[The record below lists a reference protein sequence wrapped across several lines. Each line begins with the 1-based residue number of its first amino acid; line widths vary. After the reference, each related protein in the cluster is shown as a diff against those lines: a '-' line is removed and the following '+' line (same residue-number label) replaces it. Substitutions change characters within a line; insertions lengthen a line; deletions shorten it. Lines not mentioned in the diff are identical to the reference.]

1 MKRPLPLI
9 LFAYIAG
16 IITGNFFHFPSSWI
30 LAAVVGASLA
40 LAGGLLF
47 KKMKPALILAPLIFF
62 LFGVLFIGG
71 ILHPDFPSHHL
82 VHFSAD
88 RKINIEGILYRA
100 PEPAQDRTRLYVRAE
115 RIYEPGRQ
123 LPVTGN
129 ILLTVKEANVP
140 FRYGDRVRFISKLYR
155 PKPATNP
162 GGLDYRRFLA
172 LRGIWVTA
180 FANSS
185 DDVLRM
191 QEGQGN
197 LFFQFIERGRGKIR
211 VFLDENAPP
220 DSRGII
226 KALILGER
234 GEIAK
239 EVNEK
244 FIVSGVSHILS
255 ISGLHVALVA
265 GFFFALTRFM
275 LKRSPYLLLRFELN
289 KASALVAVV
298 PVIFYTFLAGLG
310 LAAVRST
317 IMVLS
322 FLLAV
327 LLDRAKDLYDAL
339 FVAAFVILLVSPAAL
354 FDISFQLSFL
364 AVLSILYL
372 IPRLR
377 EFIPRSQDWSSQLP
391 GARPSPWKRKL
402 ILYLG
407 TSLLTTAA
415 AILGTGPI
423 SAYYFNRISLV
434 GFLSNLVLVPL
445 MGLGSTLLSL
455 LTALFVFL
463 FQPVAK
469 GLLVL
474 DALLLDLSLAIVDL
488 FSRFPLAS
496 RRVTTP
502 ILAEILLSYGMI
514 VFAANFKRWKRSIY
528 GFVLCAGIFAGLQV
542 YWVYA
547 TSLPG
552 ELIVTFLDVGQGDSA
567 VVRFPRGK
575 VMVLD
580 GGGSPEGNFDPGER
594 IVAPYLWQA
603 KRKRIDFLIN
613 SHPHPDHL
621 QGLLFLLDHFEVGK
635 VWENG
640 ERWAGS
646 ELVKS
651 FLKRAGERAESM
663 GRGRSS
669 REVDGVRLEFLHP
682 PLQKNKKSFFSGNDT
697 SLVIRLTYGEVSF
710 LFTGDVEG
718 AAEEE
723 ILSAGADLRSTII
736 KVPHHGSKSSSTAPF
751 LARIRPEFA
760 VFSARGGT
768 RGLPNPYIVKRFES
782 MGAKI
787 FRTDRD
793 GAISFVTDGK
803 EIKIRTF
810 LGEGKNDW
818 PFFPVHQ

>member
-1 MKRPLPLI
+1 MNRPLPLI

-16 IITGNFFHFPSSWI
+16 IVIGNFFYFPSSWT
-30 LAAVVGASLA
+30 LAAVGSASLA

-47 KKMKPALILAPLIFF
+47 KKTKPALILAPLIFF
-62 LFGVLFIGG
+62 LFGIFFIGR
-71 ILHPDFPSHHL
+71 ILYPDFPSHHL
-82 VHFSAD
+82 VHFPAD
-88 RKINIEGILYRA
+88 RKFNIEGILYRA
-100 PEPAQDRTRLYVRAE
+100 PEPDQGKTRLYVRAE
-115 RIYEPGRQ
+115 RIQEPRQQ
-123 LPVTGN
+123 LPATGK
-129 ILLTVKEANVP
+129 ILLTVKDAKTP
-140 FRYGDRVRFISKLYR
+140 FHYGDRVRFISKLYR
-155 PKPATNP
+155 PKAATNP
-162 GGLDYRRFLA
+162 GGFDYRRFLA

-180 FANSS
+180 FANST
-185 DDVLRM
+185 DDVVRM
-191 QEGQGN
+191 EEGQGN
-197 LFFQFIERGRGKIR
+197 FFFHFIESGREKIR
-211 VFLDENAPP
+211 VFLDENAPAE
-220 DSRGII
+220 SRGVI

-234 GEIAK
+234 GEIPK
-239 EVNEK
+239 ELNEK
-244 FIVSGVSHILS
+244 FIVSGVSHILA

-265 GFFFALTRFM
+265 GFFFALTRFL
-275 LKRSPYLLLRFELN
+275 LKLSPYLLLRFELN
-289 KASALVAVV
+289 KAAALVAVV

-339 FVAAFVILLVSPAAL
+339 FVAAFVILLASPAAL

-364 AVLSILYL
+364 AVLAILYL

-377 EFIPRSQDWSSQLP
+377 EFIPPSQDWSSRLP
-391 GARPSPWKRKL
+391 EARPSPWKRKL
-402 ILYLG
+402 VLYLG
-407 TSLLTTAA
+407 ASLLTTAA
-415 AILGTGPI
+415 AILGTGPV
-423 SAYYFNRISLV
+423 SAFYFNRISLV
-434 GFLSNLVLVPL
+434 GFLANLVLVPL
-445 MGLGSTLLSL
+445 MGLGNTLLSL

-463 FQPVAK
+463 LQPLAK
-469 GLLVL
+469 
-474 DALLLDLSLAIVDL
+474 ALLALNVLILDVSLAMVDL

-502 ILAEILLSYGMI
+502 ILTEILLLYGMI
-514 VFAANFKRWKRSIY
+514 VFAANLKRWKRSVY
-528 GFVLCAGIFAGLQV
+528 GFALCAGIFVGLQM

-547 TSLPG
+547 TSRPG
-552 ELIVTFLDVGQGDSA
+552 ELTVTFLDVGQGDSA
-567 VVRFPRGK
+567 VVRFPGGE

-580 GGGSPEGNFDPGER
+580 GGGSPEGSFDPGER

-603 KRKRIDFLIN
+603 KRKRIDILTN

-621 QGLLFLLDHFEVGK
+621 QGLIFLLDHFEVGK

-646 ELVKS
+646 ELQAR
-651 FLKRAGERAESM
+651 FLKKAGERAETM
-663 GRGRSS
+663 GHGRSS

-682 PLQKNKKSFFSGNDT
+682 PLQKNNRPFFFGNDT

-710 LFTGDVEG
+710 LFTGDVKG

-723 ILSAGADLRSTII
+723 ILSTGADLRSTII
-736 KVPHHGSKSSSTAPF
+736 KVPHHGSKSSSTTPF
-751 LARIRPEFA
+751 LARIRPKFA

-768 RGLPNPYIVKRFES
+768 RGLPNPHIVKRYES
-782 MGAKI
+782 MGSKI

-803 EIKIRTF
+803 EIKVRTF
-810 LGEGKNDW
+810 LGEGKNEW
-818 PFFPVHQ
+818 PLLPVHQ

>member
-16 IITGNFFHFPSSWI
+16 IITANYFHFPSSWT
-30 LAAVVGASLA
+30 LATGAGASLA
-40 LAGGLLF
+40 LAGCLLF
-47 KKMKPALILAPLIFF
+47 KKTKPALILGPLIFF
-62 LFGVLFIGG
+62 LFGILFFGR
-71 ILHPDFPSHHL
+71 ILHPDFPPHHL
-82 VHFSAD
+82 TFLPGD
-88 RKINIEGILYRA
+88 RKFNIEGVLYRA
-100 PEPAQDRTRLYVRAE
+100 PEPVQGRTRLHVRGE
-115 RIYEPGRQ
+115 KIYEPGKWF
-123 LPVTGN
+123 PVTGN
-129 ILLTVKEANVP
+129 ILLTVKEANAP
-140 FRYGDRVRFISKLYR
+140 FRYGDRVRFISRLYR
-155 PKPATNP
+155 PKAATNP
-162 GGLDYRRFLA
+162 GGFDYRRFLA

-180 FANSS
+180 FANSW
-185 DDVLRM
+185 DDVVRM

-197 LFFQFIERGRGKIR
+197 FFFHFIERGRGKIR
-211 VFLDENAPP
+211 AFLDENAPP
-220 DSRGII
+220 ESRGVI

-234 GEIAK
+234 GEIPK
-239 EVNEK
+239 ELNEK
-244 FIVSGVSHILS
+244 FIVSGVSHILA

-265 GFFFALTRFM
+265 GFFFALTRFL
-275 LKRSPYLLLRFELN
+275 LKLSPYLLLRFELN
-289 KASALVAVV
+289 KVSALAAVV

-339 FVAAFVILLVSPAAL
+339 FVAAFVILLASPAAL

-364 AVLSILYL
+364 AVLAILYL
-372 IPRLR
+372 IPRLK
-377 EFIPRSQDWSSQLP
+377 EFIPPSQDWSSRLP
-391 GARPSPWKRKL
+391 EARPSPWKRKL

-415 AILGTGPI
+415 AILGTGPV
-423 SAYYFNRISLV
+423 SAFYFNRISLV
-434 GFLSNLVLVPL
+434 GFLANLILVPL
-445 MGLGSTLLSL
+445 MGLGNTLLSL

-469 GLLVL
+469 
-474 DALLLDLSLAIVDL
+474 ALLFLNTLVLDLSLTIVDL

-496 RRVTTP
+496 KRVTTP
-502 ILAEILLSYGMI
+502 TLTEILLLYGMI
-514 VFAANFKRWKRSIY
+514 VFAANFRRWKRSVY
-528 GFVLCAGIFAGLQV
+528 GFVLCAGIFAGVQV
-542 YWVYA
+542 YWLYA
-547 TSLPG
+547 TVWPG
-552 ELIVTFLDVGQGDSA
+552 ELTVTFLDVGQGDSA
-567 VVRFPRGK
+567 VVRFPGGQ

-580 GGGSPEGNFDPGER
+580 GGGSPDGSFDPGEG

-603 KRKRIDFLIN
+603 KRKRIDFLMN

-621 QGLLFLLDHFEVGK
+621 QGLLFLLDHFEVRR

-646 ELVKS
+646 ELVEG
-651 FLKRAGERAESM
+651 FLKKAGERVETM
-663 GRGRSS
+663 GRGRRS

-682 PLQKNKKSFFSGNDT
+682 PLQRNNKPFFSGNDT

-710 LFTGDVEG
+710 LFAGDVEA

-723 ILSAGADLRSTII
+723 ILSTEVDLRSTII
-736 KVPHHGSKSSSTAPF
+736 KVPHHGSKSSSTTPF
-751 LARIRPEFA
+751 LARIHPKFA

-768 RGLPNPYIVKRFES
+768 RGLPNPHIVKRYES
-782 MGAKI
+782 MGTKI
-787 FRTDRD
+787 YRTDRD

-803 EIKIRTF
+803 EIKVRTF
-810 LGEGKNDW
+810 LGEGKNEW
-818 PFFPVHQ
+818 PILPVNQ